1 MKSFTTFLHLQISH
15 YEEIL
20 LTYTSKLQHLTL
32 RVDYVESGKLSYTEL
47 EFQLLRTEIRDLER
61 LVDTLRLDINTTFV
75 YSISAEVWLCS
86 YIEKKYF

>member
-1 MKSFTTFLHLQISH
+1 
-15 YEEIL
+15 
-20 LTYTSKLQHLTL
+20 LTYTSKLQHLTS

-86 YIEKKYF
+86 YIAK